1 MDCVEGCARQM
12 DKHVPEPDV
21 HDTQSPIAVAKRV
34 ARPADVC
41 STCGKQIKYIAA
53 ELEMAPAELSQIL
66 AGTDGRRF
74 PVEKLPT
81 FIRVTAPKGHLII
94 FWLIDHFLS
103 DEETRKGRALAA
115 VEALLPDL
123 MRAVEELK
131 K

>member
-1 MDCVEGCARQM
+1 VAPETQYTLSFDPPRYDTIKEVIN
-12 DKHVPEPDV
+12 HVAY
-21 HDTQSPIAVAKRV
+21 S
-34 ARPADVC
+34 
-41 STCGKQIKYIAA
+41 CGKQIKFIAA
-53 ELEMAPAELSQIL
+53 ELDMAPAELSQIL

-81 FIRVTAPKGHLII
+81 FIQVTAPKGHEII
-94 FWLIDHFLS
+94 YWLIDHFLS

-123 MRAVEELK
+123 MKAVEELK